1 MLVPRATNTMAV
13 TESAMPRVAPK
24 WEATSPITAVTTPM
38 QRIDTTKQKYPLHIP
53 AKNESRERWGRVKGH
68 TCGGH
73 ESEQNLPEERDEVH
87 HVVQPGRLLLVGLV
101 AGAHGE
107 GLDELLLPGGGPDQ
121 QGRVGALHQLVH
133 GVLKHK
139 SAREVD
145 KAQTTHSKLLAL
157 FDSDLCPHDVSES
170 RLPHYRHPLL
180 FCSMFGAL
188 LLGGGCQ
195 ARYFVYKIPRDSHK
209 GGETR
214 DEFVRRGRVNQA
226 TSRGC

>member
-1 MLVPRATNTMAV
+1 MGGHIADYRRNDSDAKDRHHEAEVPLAHTCK
-13 TESAMPRVAPK
+13 ERV
-24 WEATSPITAVTTPM
+24 E
-38 QRIDTTKQKYPLHIP
+38 
-53 AKNESRERWGRVKGH
+53 REVWGRVKGH

-73 ESEQNLPEERDEVH
+73 EREQNLPEERDEVH

-170 RLPHYRHPLL
+170 RFPHYRHPLL
-180 FCSMFGAL
+180 FCPMFGAL